1 METIPSINNNDV
13 EDKVVNT
20 RPLFCIFIGLILGGL
35 FTYSFIVDNVVLQIL
50 LIIITTIVA
59 ICLVLSVFLKSKLK
73 SYFLIFI
80 LLIIFVGVGSLL
92 TCKSFKSFSNYP
104 LQNTEYIIEGR
115 IKQVAKN
122 ENTITIVLQNII
134 VNNKKYDFNIKFS
147 TLQSNL
153 ENDYIVVG
161 NALKAKMQIENV
173 SLINNG
179 KINSSLSMDNI
190 KYTAKL
196 KEMIE
201 YKIGS
206 KTIAEK
212 FCNKVQNVL
221 LTNLSNEKSWLS
233 YDILVGDRVNLQ
245 DDLYSL
251 FKDCGLSHVLAVSGL
266 HVGLIV
272 VIIEFILKKLRL
284 KQPYILL
291 LMSFILILYCILC
304 NFSPSVV
311 RASIMAITYLV
322 AECFGKRKD
331 SLSVFSFAGIIILLI
346 WPLHLFYIGF
356 QLSFVAVFGIILL
369 YKPIYNM
376 FKHFNILSNIA
387 SSLSVTLSA
396 TIATFPIMASNF
408 GELSIGTL
416 FSNLIILPIF
426 TLNYYI
432 LFISTLLGLIFNV
445 SFIFLVVENIFNII
459 FSLGGV
465 FSMLGS
471 IEISNFNTITIL
483 MYLVVLFF
491 ATEYVNPKLKF
502 KNIITLCMVFVLVV
516 SVAICNTTKQYNQNY
531 IFANSNIENCYVLTT
546 KNNANY
552 LIGVGSDG
560 GEYEYNQIAKM
571 LYYRNI
577 FNVDAIIV
585 LNYDVKFQDNIAMLS
600 NKFKVKQ
607 IILNENVSQ
616 QDIRA
621 LSKYQKS
628 NVFVHNF
635 EKLLKLNE
643 DICIRGYMLNNSYFA
658 YNLCVNEKE
667 FVILDKSLTQSRINY
682 INENLKNKQ
691 LILYKDNLINSVN
704 ISYNVIKELNYSSDV
719 KLKV

>member
-1 METIPSINNNDV
+1 METILSENKNSV
-13 EDKVVNT
+13 ADKVVNI

-35 FTYSFIVDNVVLQIL
+35 FTYSFIINSAVLQIL
-50 LIIITTIVA
+50 LIVTTVIVSL
-59 ICLVLSVFLKSKLK
+59 CLIVSVFLKSKLK
-73 SYFLIFI
+73 CYSLIFI

-92 TCKSFKSFSNYP
+92 TYKSFKTFSNYP
-104 LQNTEYIIEGR
+104 LQNGEYAIEGR
-115 IKQVAKN
+115 IKQVAKS
-122 ENTITIVLQNII
+122 ENTITIVLQNVII
-134 VNNKKYDFNIKFS
+134 NNKNYDFNIKFS
-147 TLQSNL
+147 TLQNNL

-173 SLINNG
+173 NLINNG

-196 KEMIE
+196 KEVLE

-212 FCNKVQNVL
+212 FCDKVQNVL
-221 LTNLSNEKSWLS
+221 QTNLSNEKSWLS
-233 YDILVGDRVNLQ
+233 YDILVGDKINLQ
-245 DDLYSL
+245 DDIYSL

-272 VIIEFILKKLRL
+272 AIIVFILKKLRL
-284 KQPYILL
+284 KRPYILL

-322 AECFGKRKD
+322 ADCFGKRKD
-331 SLSVFSFAGIIILLI
+331 SLSVFSLAGIIILLI
-346 WPLHLFYIGF
+346 WPLHLFYVGF

-376 FKHFNILSNIA
+376 FKHFNVLSNIA

-408 GELSIGTL
+408 GEIAIGTV

-432 LFISTLLGLIFNV
+432 LFISTFLGLIFNV
-445 SFIFLVVENIFNII
+445 SFVFLIIENLYNII

-465 FSMLGS
+465 FSALGN
-471 IEISNFNTITIL
+471 IKVSNFNTISIL

-546 KNNANY
+546 QNNCNY

-560 GEYEYNQIAKM
+560 TEYEFNQISKM

-577 FNVDAIIV
+577 YKIDAIVV
-585 LNYDVKFQDNIAMLS
+585 LNYDVKFQNNIALLS
-600 NKFKVKQ
+600 NKFKVNQ
-607 IILNENVSQ
+607 IILNENTSQ
-616 QDIRA
+616 QDVNA
-621 LSKYQKS
+621 LIKYQKS

-635 EKLLKLNE
+635 EQLLQLDEN
-643 DICIRGYMLNNSYFA
+643 ICISGYMLNNAYFA
-658 YNLCVNEKE
+658 YNVSINNKE
-667 FVILDKSLTQSRINY
+667 FAILDKSLTMSRINY
-682 INENLKNKQ
+682 INENLKNRQ
-691 LILYKDNLINSVN
+691 LILYKDNLINNVN
-704 ISYNVIKELNYSSDV
+704 ISYNVIKELNYNSDV

>member
-134 VNNKKYDFNIKFS
+134 VNNKKYDYNIKFS

-173 SLINNG
+173 NLINNG

-212 FCNKVQNVL
+212 FCNKVQNIL

-272 VIIEFILKKLRL
+272 VIIVFILKK
-284 KQPYILL
+284 
-291 LMSFILILYCILC
+291 
-304 NFSPSVV
+304 
-311 RASIMAITYLV
+311 
-322 AECFGKRKD
+322 
-331 SLSVFSFAGIIILLI
+331 
-346 WPLHLFYIGF
+346 
-356 QLSFVAVFGIILL
+356 
-369 YKPIYNM
+369 
-376 FKHFNILSNIA
+376 
-387 SSLSVTLSA
+387 
-396 TIATFPIMASNF
+396 
-408 GELSIGTL
+408 
-416 FSNLIILPIF
+416 
-426 TLNYYI
+426 
-432 LFISTLLGLIFNV
+432 
-445 SFIFLVVENIFNII
+445 
-459 FSLGGV
+459 
-465 FSMLGS
+465 
-471 IEISNFNTITIL
+471 
-483 MYLVVLFF
+483 
-491 ATEYVNPKLKF
+491 
-502 KNIITLCMVFVLVV
+502 
-516 SVAICNTTKQYNQNY
+516 
-531 IFANSNIENCYVLTT
+531 
-546 KNNANY
+546 
-552 LIGVGSDG
+552 
-560 GEYEYNQIAKM
+560 
-571 LYYRNI
+571 
-577 FNVDAIIV
+577 
-585 LNYDVKFQDNIAMLS
+585 
-600 NKFKVKQ
+600 
-607 IILNENVSQ
+607 
-616 QDIRA
+616 
-621 LSKYQKS
+621 
-628 NVFVHNF
+628 
-635 EKLLKLNE
+635 
-643 DICIRGYMLNNSYFA
+643 
-658 YNLCVNEKE
+658 
-667 FVILDKSLTQSRINY
+667 
-682 INENLKNKQ
+682 
-691 LILYKDNLINSVN
+691 
-704 ISYNVIKELNYSSDV
+704 
-719 KLKV
+719 